1 MEKRKEERDRGKEN
15 HVLKKKTE
23 KTEKTEKRPDFLFGK
38 SDLYVLKSPKKISVE
53 D

>member
-1 MEKRKEERDRGKEN
+1 MEKRKEERERWKEI

-23 KTEKTEKRPDFLFGK
+23 KTEKRPDSLFGK
-38 SDLYVLKSPKKISVE
+38 SDLYTLKSPKKISVE